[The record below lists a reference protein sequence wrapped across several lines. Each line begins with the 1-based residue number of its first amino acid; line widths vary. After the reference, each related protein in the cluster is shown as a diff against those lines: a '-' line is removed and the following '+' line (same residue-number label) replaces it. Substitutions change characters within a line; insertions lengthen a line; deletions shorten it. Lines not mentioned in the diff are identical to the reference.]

1 MILKSLAVST
11 DEIFDTALKHLNAVS
26 QGFDDKVDDKFSD
39 IITELER
46 VRNKRWTPLRE
57 LIISSSSVTSNM
69 TTPAFFLKHGV
80 SDCCDAFMLKNKR
93 APLVLKF
100 EREYIDGVE
109 RVVSTLRELM
119 TQTEALDLTIS
130 DELAKEYE
138 AIIAQHLDELVHE
151 AIIDVRTY
159 VNEYMTDGT
168 GEIEYLAQ
176 EGVSAQD
183 ALNIVKL
190 GWNKIF
196 PSYTIPVTVD
206 SEHLTS
212 LLDEHWDIVVGEI
225 EHMFSLPIMR
235 RADEHIINVA
245 RDKCFKDRPD
255 ADDINLERV
264 LYPMV
269 SRGVLDTMKI

>member
-1 MILKSLAVST
+1 MILKSLAAST
-11 DEIFDTALKHLNAVS
+11 DEIFDTALKHLDALS

-39 IITELER
+39 TITDLEQL
-46 VRNKRWTPLRE
+46 RNKRWTPLRE
-57 LIISSSSVTSNM
+57 LIMASSGATDDM

-80 SDCCDAFMLKNKR
+80 SDCCDAFMLKDKR
-93 APLVLKF
+93 APLILKF

-119 TQTEALDLTIS
+119 TQAETLDLTIS
-130 DELAKEYE
+130 DELAKEYGV
-138 AIIAQHLDELVHE
+138 IIAQHLDELVHE

-159 VNEYMTDGT
+159 VSEYMTDGT

-183 ALNIVKL
+183 ALNVVKL

-196 PSYTIPVTVD
+196 PRYTIPVS
-206 SEHLTS
+206 SESDHLPA
-212 LLDEHWDIVVGEI
+212 LLDKHWDIIVGEI

-235 RADEHIINVA
+235 SADEHVINVA
-245 RDKCFKDRPD
+245 RTRCFKDQPD
-255 ADDINLERV
+255 VDLERV